1 MGLIDFPDPESWI
14 NSAKNGNLEREAANT
29 VLSGVYSF
37 WVTAMWSLGQKKWF
51 WFLADAAT
59 SMYLSL
65 AILEK
70 KGLLALSVPTL
81 MLEPKNLSRFTTT
94 TVTK

>member
-1 MGLIDFPDPESWI
+1 MGLIDFPNPADWV
-14 NSAKNGNLEREAANT
+14 NSAKDGNLEREAMNT

-37 WVTAMWSLGQKKWF
+37 WVTGMWSLGQKKWF

-65 AILEK
+65 NVLEK
-70 KGLLALSVPTL
+70 KGLLALTVPSS
-81 MLEPKNLSRFTTT
+81 MLEPKNLSRFQTTEK
-94 TVTK
+94 TK